1 MNKNKSKKILIIHT
15 HYREKGGEDIA
26 VDEEVK
32 FLSKFFNVET
42 LFFSN
47 KFNKKILQSLFL
59 ILNYNF
65 FSVRKLNNKIN
76 TYKPD
81 ICYVHNTWFEGST
94 AIIRFLHKKG
104 IKTIIKVHNSRL
116 ICCNSYPS

>member
-1 MNKNKSKKILIIHT
+1 MNKNKSEKILIIHT

-47 KFNKKILQSLFL
+47 KFNKKILQSLLPYFCFSYILFL
-59 ILNYNF
+59 KNLF
-65 FSVRKLNNKIN
+65 
-76 TYKPD
+76 
-81 ICYVHNTWFEGST
+81 
-94 AIIRFLHKKG
+94 II
-104 IKTIIKVHNSRL
+104 
-116 ICCNSYPS
+116 